1 MEAVAE
7 PLGAMLVEGIPSILH
22 ERLYQRS
29 QRLARGPILPNRLR
43 AGKLRRFTGVVDPFR
58 ICCSRPEAGMGPLG
72 IRVHRDDLTGI
83 RMVLHTDSFFGR

>member
-1 MEAVAE
+1 MKAVAE

-29 QRLARGPILPNRLR
+29 QRLACGPILPNRLR
-43 AGKLRRFTGVVDPFR
+43 AGKLRRFTGVVDSFR
-58 ICCSRPEAGMGPLG
+58 ICGSRPEAGMSPLG
-72 IRVHRDDLTGI
+72 IRVHRDDLTAI